1 MPNARDPFEETERKK
16 KAKHL
21 SGNWQRG
28 RFQVECIIHLSF
40 CAGSL
45 LSLMRR
51 LLQALERCRFWSG
64 SGVPLVR
71 VHSHFHFRLSKTLD
85 KAPRHLLWQAEPRQV
100 PRPLPLST
108 PQRANPTPF
117 SRSVCFGHFGHYV
130 APTPKPMNLVSP
142 HPLAI
147 QIEEVNPRSVLDML
161 LFAWNWLITHKIT
174 NIYLYV
180 IWDINKSSFSVCSC
194 LWVRWCGVNLP
205 DVTPFHAGIWQLAS
219 NISKFVT
226 FVTLKWHQ
234 LISPRQLRI
243 CWC

>member
-1 MPNARDPFEETERKK
+1 MKTFNLSSSVIQHENHSASRPGDSVFHCLSTFSIIRARCDAQRQGSFRGNRKEK

-130 APTPKPMNLVSP
+130 APTFSALRP
-142 HPLAI
+142 PLN
-147 QIEEVNPRSVLDML
+147 EPRP
-161 LFAWNWLITHKIT
+161 
-174 NIYLYV
+174 
-180 IWDINKSSFSVCSC
+180 
-194 LWVRWCGVNLP
+194 RLP
-205 DVTPFHAGIWQLAS
+205 FDL
-219 NISKFVT
+219 
-226 FVTLKWHQ
+226 TLHF
-234 LISPRQLRI
+234 
-243 CWC
+243 